1 MSGCGSVWVHL
12 VWNPLCFFLGFP
24 GSSVGKESICNAGD
38 PGLIPG
44 SGRSSGERIVYPL
57 QYSWTSL
64 VAQIDDKESA
74 YNRRDLG
81 LILRLGKS
89 SGGVHGN
96 PFQYS
101 CLENPTD
108 RGAWQSTV
116 HRVKKSW
123 TWLKWLS
130 MHARTLWPYAS
141 KRSFFPFHHYHLGQS
156 SSSLTW
162 STTQPTKNGLPVF
175 THAEL
180 LNFSTPQ
187 A

>member
-1 MSGCGSVWVHL
+1 MSYLRLQYFKSGVIWMQVTEILIKYIRQNWKKLLRGCR
-12 VWNPLCFFLGFP
+12 GFP
-24 GSSVGKESICNAGD
+24 GGLSGKESTRQAAD
-38 PGLIPG
+38 MDLIPG
-44 SGRSSGERIVYPL
+44 SGGFPE
-57 QYSWTSL
+57 
-64 VAQIDDKESA
+64 EE
-74 YNRRDLG
+74 N
-81 LILRLGKS
+81 
-89 SGGVHGN
+89 GN

>member
-1 MSGCGSVWVHL
+1 M
-12 VWNPLCFFLGFP
+12 GFP
-24 GSSVGKESICNAGD
+24 GGSDGKESICNAGD

-108 RGAWQSTV
+108 RGAWQATYSP
-116 HRVKKSW
+116 RGCKSW
-123 TWLKWLS
+123 TRLS
-130 MHARTLWPYAS
+130 
-141 KRSFFPFHHYHLGQS
+141 
-156 SSSLTW
+156 
-162 STTQPTKNGLPVF
+162 N
-175 THAEL
+175 
-180 LNFSTPQ
+180 
-187 A
+187 